1 MRSFKSN
8 APRGSSSRRIFGSAF
23 GPLVLCS
30 LFWKR
35 TNKQGAY
42 AGILVGGIVDLVWAQ
57 LSGGIFDLYEIVP
70 GFVCGLIAIFVVSLL
85 TAAPSKEIT
94 DEFDSYRSCEE

>member
-1 MRSFKSN
+1 MKRK
-8 APRGSSSRRIFGSAF
+8 PGLIG
-23 GPLVLCS
+23 VLYAAI
-30 LFWKR
+30 LAAIAGYFFR
-35 TNKQGAY
+35 T
-42 AGILVGGIVDLVWAQ
+42 AQ

-94 DEFDSYRSCEE
+94 DEFDSYRS

>member
-1 MRSFKSN
+1 MSN
-8 APRGSSSRRIFGSAF
+8 KIKHNG
-23 GPLVLCS
+23 V
-30 LFWKR
+30 
-35 TNKQGAY
+35 
-42 AGILVGGIVDLVWAQ
+42 VDGVEE
-57 LSGGIFDLYEIVP
+57 GCVRYEIVP

>member
-1 MRSFKSN
+1 MGAVSGLGLVRSFCARCSGE
-8 APRGSSSRRIFGSAF
+8 AHQQAGR
-23 GPLVLCS
+23 LC
-30 LFWKR
+30 
-35 TNKQGAY
+35 GHP
-42 AGILVGGIVDLVWAQ
+42 VGGIVDLVWAQ